1 MAKEWKEVP
10 QYNHFPGEVKVFAP
24 DSVPADVQEVIVT
37 APALGLSLLG
47 KNSAPALIGIGVAV
61 PVPLVVILRMLEE
74 DRVLPPFLQDVLKS
88 EKTKVVSGS
97 FGGRTDDLVKLE
109 AFNVRQEELNGFIS
123 LAGLAEK
130 KGVSERGLV
139 AIAKVFNIFLKRDR
153 VVATSD
159 WGAEE
164 LSVAQQEFAA
174 DDAYFALQC
183 YEELKNY
190 TPLKA
195 KPSFIKIRDITPD
208 GKGVN
213 VLIKCVKA
221 PEAVDGPGGL
231 KEVVCGD
238 ETGIVTVSFRGDE
251 NLTMCQA
258 GASLRLQNAHVRM
271 IKSHIRL
278 VADKWAAF
286 KVADEP
292 HTFEAN
298 EANDISATEYEL
310 VVE

>member
-10 QYNHFPGEVKVFAP
+10 QYNHFPGEVQVFTP
-24 DSVPADVQEVIVT
+24 DSVSDVQDAIVA
-37 APALGLSLLG
+37 APALGISLLG
-47 KNSAPALIGIGVAV
+47 KGNAPALISIGIAE
-61 PVPLVVILRMLEE
+61 PVPSVVILRTLEE
-74 DRVLPPFLQDVLKS
+74 NRVLPPFLQDVLKS
-88 EKTKVVSGS
+88 DKTKVVSGNFS
-97 FGGRTDDLVKLE
+97 ADEVAKLE
-109 AFNVRQEELNGFIS
+109 AFNLRQEELNGFVG

-130 KGVSERGLV
+130 KGVNERGLV
-139 AIAKVFNIFLKRDR
+139 AIAKVFNLSLKRDR
-153 VVATSD
+153 AVATSD
-159 WGAEE
+159 WAAEE
-164 LSVAQQEFAA
+164 LSAAQKEFAA

-190 TPLKA
+190 KTPKA
-195 KPSFIKIRDITPD
+195 KPSFMKIADVTPD

-213 VLIKCVKA
+213 VFLKCVKA

-251 NLTMCQA
+251 TIAMCQA

-271 IKSHIRL
+271 IKGRIRL

-292 HTFEAN
+292 HTFEVN